1 MRQRSL
7 RSAAL
12 MIFGALVFVQ
22 ALVTV
27 LESQA
32 RPRSGVDPAFV
43 AEMQQAQYASGSR
56 YTALTQP
63 TRR

>member
-1 MRQRSL
+1 
-7 RSAAL
+7 

>member
-1 MRQRSL
+1 
-7 RSAAL
+7 

-32 RPRSGVDPAFV
+32 RSRGGVDPTFA
-43 AEMQQAQYASGSR
+43 AEMQQAQYAGGSR
-56 YTALTQP
+56 FATLPQP
-63 TRR
+63 ARR

>member
-1 MRQRSL
+1 
-7 RSAAL
+7 
-12 MIFGALVFVQ
+12 MIVGALVFVQ

-32 RPRSGVDPAFV
+32 RSRGGVDPSFV
-43 AEMQQAQYASGSR
+43 AEMQQAQYAGGTRFS
-56 YTALTQP
+56 TPQT